1 MSEPT
6 IAIARQPILGADGSL
21 HAYEL
26 LHRGNSEGT
35 GDPSLQSARV
45 VCEALG
51 AIGVERLAGEARV
64 FLNFDQELL
73 ETDLPTILIPRRSVV
88 EILEN
93 VEPNPRVFA
102 TLEQLRRLG
111 IGIAVDDFVFQPN
124 LLPFLAEAD
133 YVKIDILAAGDDL
146 ESIVRRLEEYRLLL
160 LAEKV
165 ETQEQFIR
173 CRDLGFKYFQGYYFA
188 QPEPIAK
195 QSLGPVELSVL
206 TLIARLDNPKVTSSQ
221 LTETISIDIALVHQL
236 LVLVN
241 SGAFYRG
248 RPVHSIHEAVVMLG
262 HQTIRQWASLLLLTR
277 LSLYKPPELLK
288 VAVTRARLCQ
298 TLGRIHPDLDPQALF
313 TAGLLS
319 ILDALFD
326 RPMEKVMA
334 DLPLADPLKD
344 ALCGRTDQ
352 PLTVVLRTAIHYGS
366 GAWVDASDATATSAG
381 FSFEAYLDAV
391 EYADR
396 VLRA

>member
-1 MSEPT
+1 MNEPQ
-6 IAIARQPILGADGSL
+6 IAIARQPILDTDGSL

-26 LHRGNSEGT
+26 LHRGSSGGS
-35 GDPSLQSARV
+35 GDASFRSARV

-51 AIGVERLAGEARV
+51 AIGVERLAGDARV

-73 ETDLPTILIPRRSVV
+73 ETDLPTILIPKRSVV
-88 EILEN
+88 EILED
-93 VEPNPRVFA
+93 VEPRPRVFA
-102 TLEQLRRLG
+102 TLEQLRRRG
-111 IGIAVDDFVFQPN
+111 IGIAVDDFIFQPN

-133 YVKIDILAAGDDL
+133 YVKIDILAAGDELD
-146 ESIVRRLEEYRLLL
+146 SIVGRLREYRLML

-165 ETQEQFIR
+165 ETHEQYLR
-173 CRDLGFKYFQGYYFA
+173 CKELGFRFFQGYYFA
-188 QPEPIAK
+188 RPEPLAS

-206 TLIARLDNPKVTSSQ
+206 TLMARLDNPNVTAQQ
-221 LTETISIDIALVHQL
+221 LTETISVDIALVHQI

-248 RPVHSIHEAVVMLG
+248 RPVNSIYEAVVMIG

-277 LSLYKPPELLK
+277 LSLHKPPELLK

-298 TLGRIHPDLDPQALF
+298 LLGATRGELDSQELF

-326 RPMEKVMA
+326 RSMESVVS
-334 DLPLADPLKD
+334 DLPLAQPLKE
-344 ALCGRTDQ
+344 ALCGRSVE
-352 PLTVVLRTAIHYGS
+352 PLGDVLRSAIDYGS
-366 GAWVDASDATATSAG
+366 GAWVDDASPGPSGTG

-391 EYADR
+391 EYADN
-396 VLRA
+396 VLRT